1 MKGDFVKF
9 EVVDVIFDCV
19 EKNFGNKFN
28 VLVYNVGVVIGVLL
42 VVEIEVVRK
51 WLWVIKK
58 LLFLVNLMILLFMII
73 FKRFI

>member
-42 VVEIEVVRK
+42 VVEIEVVK
-51 WLWVIKK
+51 KVVVSYKEIIVFGKFDDFVIYDY
-58 LLFLVNLMILLFMII
+58 F
-73 FKRFI
+73 